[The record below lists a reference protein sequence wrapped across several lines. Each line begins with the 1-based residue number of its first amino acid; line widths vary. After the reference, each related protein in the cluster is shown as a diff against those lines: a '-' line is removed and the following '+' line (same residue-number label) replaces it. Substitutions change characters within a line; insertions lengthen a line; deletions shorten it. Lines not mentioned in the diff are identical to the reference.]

1 MAMIRALLPTS
12 VISAIAE
19 LLVFTLEYACLTT
32 FFMLF
37 IAGVFIVVVEKC
49 DAAPVALQLSTS
61 VTTVAPVYRQVSP
74 GTVVNLSQ
82 RTNSASLTGVTP
94 SPLVN
99 VFTGATS
106 SVAGSS
112 GGLGRPVSAT
122 TTTQATVLH
131 TIRPVTTQ
139 AVNVCILKQYT
150 FLATEYI
157 NIKL

>member
-1 MAMIRALLPTS
+1 MILNGAATADTRCLCGS
-12 VISAIAE
+12 SASCFCV
-19 LLVFTLEYACLTT
+19 L
-32 FFMLF
+32 
-37 IAGVFIVVVEKC
+37 IVVVEKS
-49 DAAPVALQLSTS
+49 DTAPVALQLSTP
-61 VTTVAPVYRQVSP
+61 VTTVAPVFRQVSP

-82 RTNSASLTGVTP
+82 RTNSASLTGVAP

-139 AVNVCILKQYT
+139 AINVCTWRHYIL
-150 FLATEYI
+150 FAAVNILYI
-157 NIKL
+157 TL